1 MGNKTEN
8 LSIKIYGEAILRE
21 KASELDEIKEDDLR
35 IIEKMVDVMVAN
47 EGIGFAAPQIGIGK
61 QIIVVRSDEDIIK
74 LINPV
79 ILKKEGEEEAKEGCL
94 SLPDIYVDVKRA
106 VYISVKGMNERWE
119 PVIIEAEGLTAR
131 ILQHEIDHLN
141 GVLIIDY
148 TSPVS
153 EVLVKQQLKKLRR
166 L

>member
-1 MGNKTEN
+1 MENKTEN

-35 IIEKMVDVMVAN
+35 IIEKMVNVMVAN
-47 EGIGFAAPQIGIGK
+47 EGIGLAAPQIGIGK

-79 ILKKEGEEEAKEGCL
+79 ILKKEEEEEAKEGCL
-94 SLPDIYVDVKRA
+94 SLPEIYVDVKRA

-119 PVIIEAEGLTAR
+119 PVIIEAEGLIAR

>member
-1 MGNKTEN
+1 MENKTEN
-8 LSIKIYGEAILRE
+8 LPIKIYGEPILRE
-21 KASELDEIKEDDLR
+21 KASKVDKIEEDDLR
-35 IIEKMVDVMVAN
+35 IIEKMIDAMFAN
-47 EGIGFAAPQIGIGK
+47 EGIGLAAPQIGIGK
-61 QIIVVRSDEDIIK
+61 QIIVARDDTDIIK

-106 VYISVKGMNERWE
+106 TCISVEGRNENWE
-119 PVIIEAEGLTAR
+119 TVIIEATGLTAR

-148 TSPVS
+148 ASPVS